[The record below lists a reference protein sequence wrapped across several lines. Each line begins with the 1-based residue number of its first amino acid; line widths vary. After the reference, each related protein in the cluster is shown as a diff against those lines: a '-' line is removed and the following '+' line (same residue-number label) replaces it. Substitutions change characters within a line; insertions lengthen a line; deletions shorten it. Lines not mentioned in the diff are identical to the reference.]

1 MFVIPPWMNLLMTQ
15 QHLPQ
20 ESAAPGS
27 PAAPPRCQSGPPLV
41 SAGGSW
47 HQRGAGFPSLKA
59 PQTPHV
65 RPDKHLKIV
74 LLRFQCFFLY
84 EVPCGRCVPHL
95 PITEIRQHSPN
106 TGTCTRKHIH
116 YRKTGNIQ
124 HCCTTAWLTHSNV
137 VLLNLFV
144 HEKTDNVPS
153 RSLWLKATPEWG
165 CTAPHLIRTAWNHQ
179 GQQMSKK

>member
-27 PAAPPRCQSGPPLV
+27 PAAPPRCRSGPPLV

-65 RPDKHLKIV
+65 RPDTHSKIV

-84 EVPCGRCVPHL
+84 EVPCSTPPYHRNQTAQSKHRYMYTQAHTL
-95 PITEIRQHSPN
+95 QKN
-106 TGTCTRKHIH
+106 RKH
-116 YRKTGNIQ
+116 
-124 HCCTTAWLTHSNV
+124 TTLLHNSLTHSFKRGASEPV
-137 VLLNLFV
+137 CAWK
-144 HEKTDNVPS
+144 KTDNVPS

-165 CTAPHLIRTAWNHQ
+165 CTAPHPIRTAWNHQ